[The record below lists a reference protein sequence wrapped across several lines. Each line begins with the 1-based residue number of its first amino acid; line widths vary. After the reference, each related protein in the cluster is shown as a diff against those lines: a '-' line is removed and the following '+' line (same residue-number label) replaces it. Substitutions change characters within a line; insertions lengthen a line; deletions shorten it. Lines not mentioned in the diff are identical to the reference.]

1 LLHKIPPPSQTLK
14 PNAAGDYRPLAR
26 TSRSLSPPGFSDGED
41 VRGESFDSV
50 RDKRGKSADEMNGSG
65 WWALGWSFAA
75 SGAMTVTGIPI

>member
-1 LLHKIPPPSQTLK
+1 
-14 PNAAGDYRPLAR
+14 
-26 TSRSLSPPGFSDGED
+26 LSPPGFSDGED